1 MSKAHTHR
9 WLVASIVSAFLALSS
24 WAISS
29 PIGSSPDDDFHLS
42 SIWCGQGIREGLC
55 EVGTGERG
63 DYMVPSTVLANA
75 GCFAFQS
82 SNSGE
87 CFYDESLYETPR
99 VNQSAQLYPVVYYWT
114 LSWLASKDLY
124 FSTISMRLFNVLI
137 AVFLVVLL
145 VTYMPQAQKRI
156 PLISFA
162 ISSVPLGVYLLASNN
177 PSSWSYLAVV
187 ALFSS
192 TLGFFITD
200 KPLNRLPLGL
210 ISLVTLIMAAGSR
223 TDSAIY
229 SIIAISLAALLAF
242 SRQAITAI
250 NITFAFLLTLIA
262 ASFFFL
268 STSGGAYTQE
278 LANSTSDAPAGT
290 SILFNLAEL
299 PSLWIGVFGS
309 WGLGWLDTVLPP
321 AVWITTY
328 FVYASVVFSAM
339 RYFDFKQYLAAF
351 LAALSLVILPMYVLT
366 RYGLS
371 VGQTVQP
378 RYLLPLLGLL
388 AAVALY
394 RKHSSDGLSFSRGQ
408 VWMIGTGLIFAN
420 SLALNVNLRR
430 YISGQDVRSFDLDN
444 AVEWWWAGLPVSPSF
459 VWAAGSIFFALLLI
473 SIWKLRH
480 VFGLPVEERRIEPKT
495 PKI

>member
-42 SIWCGQGIREGLC
+42 SIWCGQGVREGLC

-162 ISSVPLGVYLLASNN
+162 ISSVPLGLYLLASNN
-177 PSSWSYLAVV
+177 PSSWSYLAVIT
-187 ALFSS
+187 LFSS
-192 TLGFFITD
+192 ILGFFITD
-200 KPLNRLPLGL
+200 KALNRLPLGL
-210 ISLVTLIMAAGSR
+210 ISLVALIMAAGSR
-223 TDSAIY
+223 TDSGIY
-229 SIIAISLAALLAF
+229 SIIAIGLAALLAF
-242 SRQAITAI
+242 SRQALTAI

-262 ASFFFL
+262 SLFFFL
-268 STSGGAYTQE
+268 
-278 LANSTSDAPAGT
+278 
-290 SILFNLAEL
+290 
-299 PSLWIGVFGS
+299 
-309 WGLGWLDTVLPP
+309 
-321 AVWITTY
+321 
-328 FVYASVVFSAM
+328 
-339 RYFDFKQYLAAF
+339 K
-351 LAALSLVILPMYVLT
+351 
-366 RYGLS
+366 
-371 VGQTVQP
+371 
-378 RYLLPLLGLL
+378 
-388 AAVALY
+388 
-394 RKHSSDGLSFSRGQ
+394 
-408 VWMIGTGLIFAN
+408 
-420 SLALNVNLRR
+420 LN
-430 YISGQDVRSFDLDN
+430 Y
-444 AVEWWWAGLPVSPSF
+444 
-459 VWAAGSIFFALLLI
+459 
-473 SIWKLRH
+473 
-480 VFGLPVEERRIEPKT
+480 
-495 PKI
+495 